1 MGATK
6 LSYGCHMAVIWKSL
20 ASHIKA
26 TRKPQESCKKATR
39 KFYVAFMQ
47 LSCGFLVTFLRL
59 LYGSWMIP
67 VKKPMLA
74 TTWTQ
79 EHYLNFL
86 ISHITEIQFYRSA
99 ILVFKLETR
108 VWSCRF
114 AKNMI
119 FSHECSMWL
128 SSGFL
133 VAYLQLI
140 CGLFA
145 AFLRLHKSHIKAV

>member
-1 MGATK
+1 MGAAK
-6 LSYGCHMAVIWKSL
+6 LSYGCHMEVISESQKC
-20 ASHIKA
+20 HKKA
-26 TRKPQESCKKATR
+26 ARKPQESHKKAA
-39 KFYVAFMQ
+39 KKPQNVLCGFYAAFMQ
-47 LSCGFLVTFLRL
+47 LSCNCYAAFMWL
-59 LYGSWMIP
+59 LCGSRMIP
-67 VKKPMLA
+67 LKKTMLA

-114 AKNMI
+114 AKNTI

-133 VAYLQLI
+133 VAYLRLS
-140 CGLFA
+140 CGFI
-145 AFLRLHKSHIKAV
+145 RAV